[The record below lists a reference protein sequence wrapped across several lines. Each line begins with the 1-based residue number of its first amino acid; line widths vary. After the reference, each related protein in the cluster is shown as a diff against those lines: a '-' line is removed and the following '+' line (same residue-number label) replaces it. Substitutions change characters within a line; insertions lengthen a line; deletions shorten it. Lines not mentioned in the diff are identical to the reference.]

1 MQLSQRSKAD
11 KIVNFLIGQIKEN
24 RTRFFTVI
32 GFTLGIIILAGFVY
46 IRLQTLNESASDRL
60 AAAYMSLAR
69 GDQRQ
74 AEAHLNNAIVY
85 SKNAPASYQARMV
98 KADIMIE
105 NKDYLNA
112 LAMLKETEEKGKP
125 ELMRPLALSRIIYMY
140 DQQKDYA
147 NAILYSNEFIS
158 KYDDNFLTKNIYL
171 DLARYYILAQSP
183 EEAKRVYGEIMTRFP
198 ATAEAEYAEKFLQG
212 LQ

>member
-1 MQLSQRSKAD
+1 MQLSQMSKAD
-11 KIVNFLIGQIKEN
+11 KIVNFLIKQIREN
-24 RTRFFTVI
+24 RTRLFTII
-32 GFTLGIIILAGFVY
+32 GFTLGIILLTGFVF
-46 IRLQTLNESASDRL
+46 IRLQTLNETASDRL

-69 GDQRQ
+69 GDQQQ
-74 AEAHLNNAIVY
+74 AKGHLNNAIAY
-85 SKNAPASYQARMV
+85 SRNAPASYQARMV
-98 KADIMIE
+98 KADMLIE
-105 NKDYLNA
+105 EKDYANA
-112 LAMLKETEEKGKP
+112 LTLLKETEEKGNP
-125 ELMRPLALSRIIYMY
+125 ELMRPLALSRIIYLY

-158 KYDDNFLTKNIYL
+158 KYEENFLIKNIYL
-171 DLARYYILAQSP
+171 DLARYYIFTQSP